1 MKKTR
6 RYEIAAILQNR
17 ICFRGVSS
25 ASCGPRTSSNRA
37 AAATYIHMAMS
48 RVLLLLVAQP
58 ALGWVL
64 FSPVRRTKVEKVY
77 EDAEGTSWTGPS
89 SFNLD
94 LVSLRWGLPQSAYS
108 DEALASGI
116 SFALHRDFCSRLMP
130 LFPEAAT
137 SGYITCTELHDTV
150 KRAMDTWAII
160 HKKIYFRDVT
170 DQCSNITS
178 LSQKCP
184 AAELFIVPDALKPS
198 SLTVAR
204 DLAAYVTH
212 NTQNIDYNP
221 YTTSGYRLNT
231 GLGVRDCTMT
241 LRAPLSSSDFCWYL
255 DTTFCYGFH
264 RKNEP
269 PMSRRRRRR
278 RAAAAAVLPSA
289 SATLPHRR
297 PASHARCRPHIPS
310 ARRVEGEWVRRH
322 PHPSH
327 CRLGAVRAL
336 AAHDDLRVPLDV

>member
-1 MKKTR
+1 
-6 RYEIAAILQNR
+6 
-17 ICFRGVSS
+17 
-25 ASCGPRTSSNRA
+25 
-37 AAATYIHMAMS
+37 MAMS

-150 KRAMDTWAII
+150 KRAMDTWAIN

-170 DQCSNITS
+170 DQCRNITS

-184 AAELFIVPDALKPS
+184 AAELFIVPDKPS

-269 PMSRRRRRR
+269 PPPPPPCCRRR
-278 RAAAAAVLPSA
+278 RAAGRVRHAASSPPCFSRAVPP
-289 SATLPHRR
+289 PHPICTQGGRR
-297 PASHARCRPHIPS
+297 VGSTSSSSFALSARCCSRS
-310 ARRVEGEWVRRH
+310 RC
-322 PHPSH
+322 S
-327 CRLGAVRAL
+327 
-336 AAHDDLRVPLDV
+336 